1 MFDLGFESTMQ
12 NLSVCTFYTY
22 LIRRTGLSLTDF
34 TYFSRTGTIRPFTY
48 PDSMPHL
55 RSISPL
61 TVLASAGLAFLCGCA
76 TAPGADTGAVA
87 VAAPAAE
94 AASAPA
100 AALAASAASQPAGRA
115 SAARNA
121 AAPVGGPPLPPY
133 AVLTQG
139 ARRVDGMMTLWQKD
153 EKVWLELKPEDFN
166 KPMFFSPKIAQGIGE
181 GGLFGGTILRAY
193 APWGA
198 PQIVEFRKIHN
209 LVQLVALNETFRAK
223 AGTPQAYAVDAAYSP
238 SLVGSSPVASQPD
251 AASHG
256 VLIEANNLFLGDT
269 LGMAIHL
276 QQMYRQ
282 NYGYDPRNSY
292 FDSVRGSPDEVMF
305 DVTAHYLTQTV
316 ATPSPNVPPGTPQP
330 SLPSFLPDAR
340 SLFLGLHYSLARL
353 PEAPMAPRAADPRV
367 GFFTTTVA
375 DFSDDLSRSP
385 RERYISHWRL
395 EKKDP
400 AAALSEPVKPITYWL
415 DRTIPLK
422 YRDAITRG
430 ILEWNKAFER
440 IGFKNAI
447 VVKVQPDDATFD
459 TLDVGVTAVRWMVNA
474 DPIYAAVGPSL
485 VDPRSG
491 EILQAGIAI
500 ESLATRNQRTART
513 QVLDL
518 AKAFD
523 FAGLLQ
529 APASELAGT
538 SPDGAAAPRRAVPNL
553 QACMAGDY
561 EAEQAGYGLDVLAAR
576 GDVEPDSPQAEAY
589 VQAYL
594 MDVSMH
600 ETGHTLGLRHNF
612 RGSRLYS
619 DKELSDPGF
628 TKTHALGGSVMDY
641 LPINLPRAGEAGGT
655 PFQATLGPYDY
666 WAIEYAY
673 KPMATDATPA
683 QQKSALLAVAGRN
696 AEPGLDFGTDEDN
709 YLGVDPASL
718 QFDLGS
724 DPVAFAQKRFAIARD
739 LFNRQESRTLK
750 PTEDYGVL
758 RRSVTYALR
767 DATRSAGVLLR
778 QLGGVATLRDFPGS
792 GRDPMQPVPAALQR
806 AALETLVDGVL
817 APDSF
822 HISPSLQ
829 RRLAP
834 DFLERGDV
842 SAGGDP
848 VSTDYPVESVMLDLQ
863 RQLLAALMSDGLAQ
877 RLEDSAPKLD
887 RPAQAL
893 TPSDVYAR
901 ITRSLWAD
909 AANYGAG
916 GKGDIP
922 ARRRELQRD
931 HVNRLAAVLLRTP
944 GGVRVDMRSTLRAE
958 AAALLP
964 RIQAAQHRPGLSE
977 ASRLHLADCAETL
990 RVALAAPMQ
999 RAGF

>member
-1 MFDLGFESTMQ
+1 
-12 NLSVCTFYTY
+12 
-22 LIRRTGLSLTDF
+22 
-34 TYFSRTGTIRPFTY
+34 
-48 PDSMPHL
+48 MPQF

-61 TVLASAGLAFLCGCA
+61 TLLASACVAFLCSCA
-76 TAPGADTGAVA
+76 TAPATDAAQATTAA
-87 VAAPAAE
+87 EAAPAATE
-94 AASAPA
+94 AASAVA
-100 AALAASAASQPAGRA
+100 AASGASQAAPGRV
-115 SAARNA
+115 SAVRNA
-121 AAPVGGPPLPPY
+121 AAAPSGPPLPPF
-133 AVLTQG
+133 ATVTQG
-139 ARRVDGMMTLWQKD
+139 ARRIEGMMTLWQKD

-166 KPMFFSPKIAQGIGE
+166 KPMFFSPKISQGLGE
-181 GGLFGGTILRAY
+181 GGLFGGTMLRAY
-193 APWGA
+193 SPWGA

-223 AGTPQAYAVDAAYSP
+223 PGTPQAYAVDAAYSV
-238 SLVGSSPVASQPD
+238 SLVGSTPVASQPD
-251 AASHG
+251 GTSHG
-256 VLIEANNLFLGDT
+256 VLIEANNLFLVDT

-282 NYGYDPRNSY
+282 GYGYDPRNSY
-292 FDSVRGSPDEVMF
+292 FDSVRGNPDEVMF
-305 DVTAHYLTQTV
+305 DVTAHYFTQSI
-316 ATPSPNVPPGTPQP
+316 ATSFPNAPPGTPQP
-330 SLPSFLPDAR
+330 SMPSFVPDVR

-353 PEAPMAPRAADPRV
+353 PEKPMTPRAADPRV
-367 GFFTTTVA
+367 GYFTTTVA
-375 DFSDDLSRSP
+375 DFTDDLARSP
-385 RERYISHWRL
+385 RERYINHWRL

-400 AAALSEPVKPITYWL
+400 AAPLSEPVKPITYWL
-415 DRTIPLK
+415 DRTIPVK

-459 TLDVGVTAVRWMVNA
+459 TLDVGATSVRWMVNA
-474 DPIYAAVGPSL
+474 DPTFGAIGPTH

-491 EILQAGIAI
+491 EILDAAIAI
-500 ESLATRNQRTART
+500 ESLSSRDLRASRT

-518 AKAFD
+518 ASNFN

-529 APASELAGT
+529 APASELAPATTFTGR
-538 SPDGAAAPRRAVPNL
+538 SAGSNADL
-553 QACMAGDY
+553 QACLAGDY
-561 EAEQAGYGLDVLAAR
+561 EAEQASYGLDVLAAR
-576 GDVEPDSPQAEAY
+576 GEIDPDSPEADAY

-594 MDVSMH
+594 TDVTMH
-600 ETGHTLGLRHNF
+600 EVGHTLGLRHNF
-612 RGSRLYS
+612 RGSRLYT
-619 DKELSDPGF
+619 DKQLSDPEF
-628 TKTHALGGSVMDY
+628 TKTHALSASVMDY
-641 LPINLPRAGEAGGT
+641 LPINLPHPGETAAA
-655 PFQATLGPYDY
+655 PFDTTLGPYDY

-673 KPMATDATPA
+673 KPMAADATPA
-683 QQKSALLAVAGRN
+683 QEKAELLKIASRN
-696 AEPGLDFGTDEDN
+696 AEPGLDYGTDEDN

-718 QFDLGS
+718 QGDLGS
-724 DPVAFAQKRFAIARD
+724 DPVAYAQKRFAIARE
-739 LFNRQESRTLK
+739 LFARQESRTLK
-750 PTEDYGVL
+750 PSEDYSVL
-758 RRSVTYALR
+758 RRSVTFALR
-767 DATRSAGVLLR
+767 DATRAAGVLLR

-792 GRDPMQPVPAALQR
+792 GRDPMEPVPVGVQR
-806 AALETLVDGVL
+806 AALDTLVEGVL

-822 HISPSLQ
+822 SVSPALQ

-834 DFLERGDV
+834 DFMERGDV

-863 RQLLAALMSDGLAQ
+863 RQVLAALMSDGLAQ

-887 RPAQAL
+887 RPASGL
-893 TPSDVYAR
+893 TPSEVYGR
-901 ITRSLWAD
+901 ITRSLWSDANNFGAD
-909 AANYGAG
+909 

-931 HVNRLAAVLLRTP
+931 HVNRLAVVLLRTP

-958 AAALLP
+958 ASALLP